1 MLNAGLSTSIG
12 TVFATILVLQNYAKL
27 AMCICALIPVSIP
40 SASKTRGTMCIL
52 SYLPLRRTRKK
63 NMKSNHAS
71 LHTHTETHEQTECQT
86 QLEPQSRLQ
95 SALAKRAT
103 PTRAPGRM
111 RTRKGKESE
120 TETARRMTSVLQ
132 RHDRNIRCTDAWYGH
147 DISSGKCKLCCRHN

>member
-1 MLNAGLSTSIG
+1 MRFDSSVYSKRKENKRNHVHPFVSTPEKDTQKKHEIKS
-12 TVFATILVLQNYAKL
+12 
-27 AMCICALIPVSIP
+27 
-40 SASKTRGTMCIL
+40 
-52 SYLPLRRTRKK
+52 RKP
-63 NMKSNHAS
+63 A
-71 LHTHTETHEQTECQT
+71 HTHTETHEQTECQT